1 MRMLDLF
8 SGIGGISLAAEWAG
22 IETVA
27 FCEIESFCQK
37 VLRKHWSHVP
47 IFDDI
52 RKLNKAELVAKGV
65 IDDVPNGKDRTIN
78 IISAGYP

>member
-1 MRMLDLF
+1 MLDLF

-37 VLRKHWSHVP
+37 VLQKHWPHVP
-47 IFDDI
+47 ILDDI